1 MVRLSGL
8 RSNFALAALALGV
21 LFLPVSGMSQ
31 GFGNPH
37 RKVVLVRDLPPNIR
51 LTGTAFRVDAT
62 STADP
67 DIAASLKSM
76 LESEMTKDDP
86 RLRVSDD
93 APQTIIT
100 LTVTNYSPAAPEVI
114 TVPGFQVGGVMAQ
127 SENRTRVT
135 GQLSVAF
142 QVKDSA
148 AGRTLDSDNITA
160 AYKREYTTS
169 GGEQGST
176 TSQQI
181 TSSAISVFRKFKN
194 AKTDTGK
201 DDPVPS
207 PEAVRGKLL
216 SNAVLQIASHMVNT
230 HENVDAMLARGKLD
244 DDDRLA
250 EGKEW
255 TRYVEALETMTPLP
269 TGQDAYRL
277 YNIGVGYEAE
287 AYLADTPDKARKYL
301 DQAAINYGKA
311 IDERADEKYFIEP
324 QQRIETAIA
333 HYKTLSDQS
342 AAVTSAASAPAAPE
356 PLNNDQVIQLIK
368 AGVDVSNVIDSIKTA
383 PAVDFDLS
391 VQGTINLTKNG
402 ITGPVLSAMKARA
415 RQPSKPGA
423 K

>member
-1 MVRLSGL
+1 MVRLGGL
-8 RSNFALAALALGV
+8 RFNFAFAVLALASIL
-21 LFLPVSGMSQ
+21 LPLHGLAQ

-37 RKVVLVRDLPPNIR
+37 RKVVLVRQLPPNIR
-51 LTGTAFRVDAT
+51 ITGTAIRVDAT
-62 STADP
+62 SASNP
-67 DIAASLKSM
+67 DIATSLKSM

-86 RLRVSDD
+86 RLRLSDN
-93 APQTIIT
+93 APQTIIVC
-100 LTVTNYSPAAPEVI
+100 TVTNYSPAATEVI

-127 SENRTRVT
+127 SEQRTRVT
-135 GQLSVAF
+135 GQLAVAF
-142 QVKDSA
+142 QVKNGEG
-148 AGRTLDSDNITA
+148 GRTLDSDNITA
-160 AYKREYTTS
+160 AYKREFSTS

-181 TSSAISVFRKFKN
+181 TSSAISVFRKIKN
-194 AKTDTGK
+194 SKTDTGK

-207 PEAVRGKLL
+207 PDAVRGKLL

-230 HENVDAMLARGKLD
+230 HENVDALLARGKLD
-244 DDDRLA
+244 DANNLA

-255 TRYVEALETMTPLP
+255 TRYVETLETMSPLP
-269 TGQDAYRL
+269 TGQDAYRV
-277 YNIGVGYEAE
+277 YDIGVGYEAE

-311 IDERADEKYFIEP
+311 IDARADEKYFIEP

-333 HYKTLSDQS
+333 HYKTLSDQG
-342 AAVTSAASAPAAPE
+342 AAVTASATAPAAE
-356 PLNNDQVIQLIK
+356 QPLNNDQVIQLVK
-368 AGVDVSNVIDSIKTA
+368 AGVDTKNVIDSIKTA

-402 ITGPVLSAMKARA
+402 ITGPVLTAMKERARA
-415 RQPSKPGA
+415 AKTGA